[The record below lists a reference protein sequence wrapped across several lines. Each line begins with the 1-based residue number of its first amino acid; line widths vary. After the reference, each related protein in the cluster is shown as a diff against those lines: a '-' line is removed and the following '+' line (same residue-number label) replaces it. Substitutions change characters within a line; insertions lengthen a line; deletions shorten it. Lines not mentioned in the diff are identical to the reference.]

1 MYKVVKLLNTQ
12 NELIQKIVLEH
23 LENYFSIYN
32 FNIQE
37 IANTRAIS
45 ALNEIKTILSNDTL
59 SDFDAI
65 EEIICIFEKYGID
78 TGNRHDF

>member
-1 MYKVVKLLNTQ
+1 MNTE

-23 LENYFSIYN
+23 LENYFSFYN

-37 IANTRAIS
+37 IAKIKSIKIINAIK
-45 ALNEIKTILSNDTL
+45 EVLSNDDL

-65 EEIICIFEKYGID
+65 EEIICIFEKHGID

>member
-1 MYKVVKLLNTQ
+1 MDIKTELLQDSIYDFLKTT
-12 NELIQKIVLEH
+12 
-23 LENYFSIYN
+23 LENCTIDIKN
-32 FNIQE
+32 

-45 ALNEIKTILSNDTL
+45 ALNAIKEVLSNDTL
-59 SDFDAI
+59 CDFDAI